1 MFGLPDEFTPAFL
14 GRLEELRIRTRRQYA
29 GMGRGQHLSPKRG
42 SSLEWSD
49 YRPYSVGDDFRY
61 IDWGMYGRTDKYY
74 VKLFKEEEDL
84 LTYIFVDASASMGFP
99 AADKKFDR
107 AVATALAIAY
117 VALAAG
123 DRVMIRVLAGA
134 GIGPPPSFVVGRHRI
149 VELAQRLKSVKPSGQ
164 TDFAAELARDL
175 IGLRRAGKVFVVSDF
190 LMMPNVVTRGLGL
203 FTAATMDVTA
213 VQILGAREM
222 SGQGLNG
229 DVEVV
234 DAETGEA
241 LRVSIGNR
249 EREQYHN
256 TLLRLSREVKAFCLK
271 RGMHYALYTTD
282 QDFHEFFLKAVA
294 DLGLVR

>member
-1 MFGLPDEFTPAFL
+1 
-14 GRLEELRIRTRRQYA
+14 
-29 GMGRGQHLSPKRG
+29 
-42 SSLEWSD
+42 
-49 YRPYSVGDDFRY
+49 
-61 IDWGMYGRTDKYY
+61 
-74 VKLFKEEEDL
+74 
-84 LTYIFVDASASMGFP
+84 MGFP

-117 VALAAG
+117 VALASG

-149 VELAQRLKSVKPSGQ
+149 VELAQRLQGVKPSGL
-164 TDFAAELARDL
+164 TDFASELARDL
-175 IGLRRAGKVFVVSDF
+175 VGLRRAGKVFVVSDF

-203 FTAATMDVTA
+203 FSAATMDVTA
-213 VQILGAREM
+213 VQILGGREM

-256 TLLRLSREVKAFCLK
+256 TLVRLSRDLKAYCLK
-271 RGMHYALYTTD
+271 RGMHYALNTTD

>member
-14 GRLEELRIRTRRQYA
+14 GRLEELRIQTRRQYA
-29 GMGRGQHLSPKRG
+29 GMGRGTHLSPKRG

-49 YRPYSVGDDFRY
+49 YRHYSVGDDFRY
-61 IDWGMYGRTDKYY
+61 IDWGMYARTDKLY

-84 LTYIFVDASASMGFP
+84 LTYIFLDASASMGFP

-107 AVATALAIAY
+107 AIATALAIAY
-117 VALAAG
+117 VALASG

-134 GIGPPPSFVVGRHRI
+134 GLGPPPSFVLGRHRI
-149 VELAQRLKSVKPSGQ
+149 VELAQRLQSVKPSGQ
-164 TDFAAELARDL
+164 TDLASEMARYL
-175 IGLRRAGKVFVVSDF
+175 VGLRRAGKVFVISDF

-203 FTAATMDVTA
+203 FSAATMDVTA
-213 VQILGAREM
+213 VQILGGREI
-222 SGQGLNG
+222 SGQGLDG

-249 EREQYHN
+249 EREQYRN
-256 TLLRLSREVKAFCLK
+256 TLLRLSREIKAFCLK

-282 QDFHEFFLKAVA
+282 YDFHEFFLKAVA
-294 DLGLVR
+294 DLGLAK